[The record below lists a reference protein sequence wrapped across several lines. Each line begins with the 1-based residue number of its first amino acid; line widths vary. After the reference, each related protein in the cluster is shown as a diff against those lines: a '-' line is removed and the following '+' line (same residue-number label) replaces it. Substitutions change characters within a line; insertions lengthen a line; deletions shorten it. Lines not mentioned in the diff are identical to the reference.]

1 MIWICLEN
9 DQVADNYSKLINV
22 LHENGYKVQIAVW
35 NPKIAKGIDDAL
47 VAGVPI
53 IISQP
58 K

>member
-1 MIWICLEN
+1 MDMLEN